1 VQALDL
7 YAKIEPLIG
16 FYDEY
21 NKLYFRYLDILES
34 LHVENILD
42 VGCGNGNFLRL
53 LKDRNYKSQGIDRS
67 KEMVKIARSLGVDA
81 QNIEL
86 HDIEKKF
93 DCVTAIGDVLNY
105 MTKEELY
112 KFFLE
117 VKNSVGE
124 NRYFVA
130 DINTLSGFE
139 EVADG
144 LLFKETKEQ
153 FLAIEANFEHEKLT
167 TNITLFEKE
176 IEGKKYKRYSNTIF
190 QYYHQLELFKNIEG
204 FELISTFDASMF
216 GDSDKIIL
224 IFKT

>member
-1 VQALDL
+1 MQALDL

-21 NKLYFRYLDILES
+21 NKLYFKYLDILKS
-34 LHVENILD
+34 LDVYNILD

-53 LKDRNYKSQGIDRS
+53 LKDRNYNAQGIDRS
-67 KEMVKIARSLGVDA
+67 KEMIKIARSLGVDA

-86 HDIEKKF
+86 CDVEKKY

-105 MTKEELY
+105 MTKEELR
-112 KFFLE
+112 KFFSE
-117 VKNSVGE
+117 IKNSLGK
-124 NRYFVA
+124 NRYVVA
-130 DINTLSGFE
+130 DINTLSGFQ

-144 LLFKETKEQ
+144 LLLKETEEQ
-153 FLAIEANFEHEKLT
+153 FLAIEANFEYEKLT

-176 IEGKKYKRYSNTIF
+176 KEKYKRYSNTIL
-190 QYYHQLELFKNIEG
+190 QYYHKLELLKNIEG
-204 FELISTFDASMF
+204 FELVSVFDISMF
-216 GDSDKIIL
+216 GDSDKMIL

>member
-21 NKLYFRYLDILES
+21 NELYSKYLDILKS
-34 LHVENILD
+34 LNVYNILD

-53 LKDRNYKSQGIDRS
+53 LKDRNYKAQGIDRS
-67 KEMVKIARSLGVDA
+67 KEMIKIARSLGVDA

-86 HDIEKKF
+86 RDVEKKY

-105 MTKEELY
+105 MTKEELH
-112 KFFLE
+112 KFFSE
-117 VKNSVGE
+117 VKNSLGK
-124 NRYFVA
+124 NRYVVA
-130 DINTLSGFE
+130 DINTLSGFQ

-144 LLFKETKEQ
+144 LLLKETEEQ

-176 IEGKKYKRYSNTIF
+176 KEKYKRYSNTIL
-190 QYYHQLELFKNIEG
+190 QYYHKLELFKNIEG
-204 FELISTFDASMF
+204 FDLVSVFDISMF
-216 GDSDKIIL
+216 GDSDKMIL

>member
-21 NKLYFRYLDILES
+21 NKLYSKYLDILES
-34 LHVENILD
+34 LHVKSVLD

-53 LKDRNYKSQGIDRS
+53 LNDRNYKAQGIDRS
-67 KEMVKIARSLGVDA
+67 KEMIKIALLLGVDA
-81 QNIEL
+81 QNIDL
-86 HDIEKKF
+86 CDVEKKY
-93 DCVTAIGDVLNY
+93 DCVTAVGDVLNY

-117 VKNSVGE
+117 VKNSLGE
-124 NRYFVA
+124 NGYFVA

-153 FLAIEANFEHEKLT
+153 FLAIEANFEYEKLT

-176 IEGKKYKRYSNTIF
+176 KEKYRRYSNTIF
-190 QYYHQLELFKNIEG
+190 QYYHQLELFKNIEE
-204 FELISTFDASMF
+204 FELVNISYTSMF
-216 GDSDKIIL
+216 GDSDKVIL
-224 IFKT
+224 IFKTC